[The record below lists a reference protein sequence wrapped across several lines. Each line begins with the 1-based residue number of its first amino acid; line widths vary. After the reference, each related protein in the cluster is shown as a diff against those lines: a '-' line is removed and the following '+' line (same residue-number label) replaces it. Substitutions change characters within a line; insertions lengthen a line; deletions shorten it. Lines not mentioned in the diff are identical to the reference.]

1 MGGTDIIFTSVLEV
15 RKLKLRGVLGLE
27 SRSEILR
34 PGSSPLLP
42 LGLAMEGL
50 SVPVRF
56 TQLPVRYFT
65 SSRTQS
71 QSDAGEMC

>member
-1 MGGTDIIFTSVLEV
+1 MGGTDIVLTSVLEV

-42 LGLAMEGL
+42 WM
-50 SVPVRF
+50 
-56 TQLPVRYFT
+56 
-65 SSRTQS
+65 
-71 QSDAGEMC
+71 